1 MIGIVLETYNFNEN
15 NTKKLNMDI
24 KKITI
29 LLFFS
34 VSFSQY
40 FGGNIS
46 IGGAFPQLE
55 FKNQEVPPSLAIDLN
70 ALYYLNDYAAFGFN
84 FGGSQYGYTEREI
97 PFNQWVALGLIEE
110 TRNSMLYGNLLLKIL
125 PFKGPVK
132 IYGEGLLGF
141 KNLSTTTKLF
151 SQSNNCDNPE
161 TDVNEC
167 ELASD
172 TNASDTAFGYGVGGG
187 IEVVLTRMKDDDG
200 NEMGTLS
207 FLVSAKYLWGGDV
220 KYLKEGAITVTPDP
234 NGIDFPNIDYD
245 WSQSRTDV
253 MHYNIGVHFTSK

>member
-1 MIGIVLETYNFNEN
+1 M
-15 NTKKLNMDI
+15 KKLVRELTMYM

-29 LLFFS
+29 LLSFS
-34 VSFSQY
+34 ISFSQY

-46 IGGAFPQLE
+46 IGGAFPQGE
-55 FKNQEVPPSLAIDLN
+55 FDAQEVPSSFAIDLN

-141 KNLSTTTKLF
+141 KNLNTTTKLF

-172 TNASDTAFGYGVGGG
+172 TNASNTAFGYGVGGG
-187 IEVVLTRMKDDDG
+187 LEVVLTTMKDDEG
-200 NEMGTLS
+200 NKVGALS
-207 FLVSAKYLWGGDV
+207 FLVSAKHLWGGDV
-220 KYLKEGAITVTPDP
+220 QYLKEGAITVTPDP
-234 NGIDFPNIDYD
+234 NGIDFPDINYD
-245 WSQSRTDV
+245 FSQSRTDV
-253 MHYNIGVHFTSK
+253 MHYNIGLHFTSK